1 MPFLQLKVCYVAFK
15 FYKTSD
21 IKSTVQLERV
31 LCEDLQHVQRTAG
44 SNAILRLIHENMCR
58 KPYIHIFHNIIHV
71 VLMK

>member
-31 LCEDLQHVQRTAG
+31 LCEDLQHVQQQDQMRF
-44 SNAILRLIHENMCR
+44 LD
-58 KPYIHIFHNIIHV
+58 
-71 VLMK
+71 